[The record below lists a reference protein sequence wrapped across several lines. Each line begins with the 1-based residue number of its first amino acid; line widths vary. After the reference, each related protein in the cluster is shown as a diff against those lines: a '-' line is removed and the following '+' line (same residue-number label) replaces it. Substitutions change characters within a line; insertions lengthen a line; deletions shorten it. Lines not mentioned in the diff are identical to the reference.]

1 MTDVALVTGA
11 SRGIGRAIA
20 LKLADDGFAIA
31 VNYASSSQKAE
42 AVVAQIVA
50 GGGQAIAAQADV
62 SDPDAVAGMFDAIG
76 DELGPVSVLVNNA
89 GVTDDGLLLRM
100 SADQWDKVISTN
112 LRSVFLC
119 TKAAL
124 RSMLRAKAGRIINIS
139 SVSGISGNPGQG
151 NYAASKA
158 GIIGFTKSVARE
170 VGSRGITVNA
180 IAPGF
185 IQTDMTASLG
195 ADRSDAVAEQIAL
208 GRLGLPEE
216 VASVVGYLAS
226 DGASYITGQTIVVDG
241 VLAL

>member
-119 TKAAL
+119 PFSCARRQLCVRCFAQRRGGSSTSVLCQGSQATRARETTQHRRLASSASPSLWREKSVPGAL
-124 RSMLRAKAGRIINIS
+124 RSMPS
-139 SVSGISGNPGQG
+139 P
-151 NYAASKA
+151 
-158 GIIGFTKSVARE
+158 
-170 VGSRGITVNA
+170 
-180 IAPGF
+180 
-185 IQTDMTASLG
+185 
-195 ADRSDAVAEQIAL
+195 
-208 GRLGLPEE
+208 
-216 VASVVGYLAS
+216 LAS
-226 DGASYITGQTIVVDG
+226 FRLT
-241 VLAL
+241 

>member
-158 GIIGFTKSVARE
+158 GIIGFTKSVAR
-170 VGSRGITVNA
+170 A
-180 IAPGF
+180 
-185 IQTDMTASLG
+185 
-195 ADRSDAVAEQIAL
+195 
-208 GRLGLPEE
+208 EE

-241 VLAL
+241 GLAL

>member
-112 LRSVFLC
+112 LRSVVHEGSSAFDASRKGGEDHQHQFCVRDLRQPGPG
-119 TKAAL
+119 KL
-124 RSMLRAKAGRIINIS
+124 RSIEGWHHRLHQVCGERSRFQGHY
-139 SVSGISGNPGQG
+139 GQCH
-151 NYAASKA
+151 
-158 GIIGFTKSVARE
+158 R
-170 VGSRGITVNA
+170 
-180 IAPGF
+180 PW
-185 IQTDMTASLG
+185 LH
-195 ADRSDAVAEQIAL
+195 SD
-208 GRLGLPEE
+208 
-216 VASVVGYLAS
+216 
-226 DGASYITGQTIVVDG
+226 
-241 VLAL
+241 